1 MSFADH
7 YLAKH
12 YKDIISVTSLPHKDL
27 SIIVIIPA
35 FDEPGLTLALESLFK
50 CRKPKGKTEV
60 LILINWPD
68 TVPETVKQQ
77 NLSFYE
83 SLKTWINTHTSE
95 LVSFHSLIY
104 PDIQDK
110 NAGVGLARKILMD
123 EAVRRFNLLSRPDGI
138 IASFDADALCEE
150 NYLTELENHFKRN
163 PSADGC
169 VIYFEH
175 PLTGDEFAP
184 SVYKA
189 VCLYELHL
197 RYYVQSIRYTG
208 FRNAYHTVG
217 SSFAVRADAYCRQG
231 GMNKR
236 KAGEDFYFLQ
246 KFFELGHFTELNSTC
261 IIPSPRPSNRVPFG
275 TGAVIRDFVNG
286 NKNEFLTYNPDLFDI
301 LAGFFNKIP
310 ELYSHRKNTNPD
322 SLLYDMPS
330 LLQNFLKKEGF
341 HEAVKEIVSNSATL
355 SSFEKRF
362 FRWFNLLKILKFL
375 NYGKKWYPEVP
386 VTTAASKL
394 LLKKRMIS
402 KPEENPVRLLNT
414 YRIWERNTLQS

>member
-12 YKDIISVTSLPHKDL
+12 YEEIISVTSLPDKDL
-27 SIIVIIPA
+27 SIIIIIPA
-35 FDEPGLTLALESLFK
+35 FDEPGLTLTLKSLFK
-50 CRKPKGKTEV
+50 CLKPKGKIEV

-68 TVPETVKQQ
+68 KIPEPAKKQ
-77 NLSFYE
+77 NLSSYE
-83 SLKTWINTHTSE
+83 SLKTWISYHTSE
-95 LVSFHSLIY
+95 YIIFHPLIY
-104 PDIQDK
+104 PDIPDK

-123 EAVRRFNLLSRPDGI
+123 EAVRRFNILSRSDGI
-138 IASFDADALCEE
+138 IASLDADALCDE
-150 NYLTELENHFKRN
+150 NYLTELENLFRKN
-163 PSADGC
+163 PSSDGC

-175 PLTGDEFAP
+175 PLTGDEFP
-184 SVYKA
+184 LSVYKA

-197 RYYVQSIRYTG
+197 RYYIQSIRHTG

-246 KFFELGHFTELNSTC
+246 KFFELGSFTELNSTR
-261 IIPSPRPSNRVPFG
+261 IIPSPRPSSRVPFG
-275 TGAVIRDFVNG
+275 TGAVIREFVNG
-286 NKNEFLTYNPDLFDI
+286 NQNELLTYNPDLFDI

-310 ELYSHRKNTNPD
+310 ELYSYGKGINPD
-322 SLLYDMPS
+322 TLLYDMPAI
-330 LLQNFLKKEGF
+330 LQNFLRKEGF
-341 HEAVKEIVSNSATL
+341 REAVKEIRNNSASL

-362 FRWFNLLKILKFL
+362 FRWFNLLKILKYL

-386 VTTAASKL
+386 VSFASSIL
-394 LLKKRMIS
+394 LLKKGIIS
-402 KPEENPVRLLNT
+402 IPEENPVSLLNT
-414 YRIWERNTLQS
+414 YRIWERKAKT